1 MDYSVGRGCT
11 AGHDRAPWRTFQSL
25 SLPIQ
30 SVPPYS
36 TVQYSTGPSLTTL
49 PAAHTDREHPSF
61 HRLSSHCQ
69 SASPV
74 SHSHSYSHTISSTPN
89 LALVLALPCHALP
102 CREVPVSLFSQLT
115 SATARRREVAST
127 GIIMEGF
134 VGLVGF
140 QYRPGLPPRS

>member
-11 AGHDRAPWRTFQSL
+11 AGHDRAPGRHSNPYPCQHSTALRSLRCPHRPRAPHPSTEQPLPLPVSQSPTPTPT
-25 SLPIQ
+25 S
-30 SVPPYS
+30 
-36 TVQYSTGPSLTTL
+36 TL
-49 PAAHTDREHPSF
+49 PRPHQT
-61 HRLSSHCQ
+61 
-69 SASPV
+69 
-74 SHSHSYSHTISSTPN
+74 
-89 LALVLALPCHALP
+89 LPCPGACPAMP

-127 GIIMEGF
+127 GFIMEGF